1 MDLSSYIDHTNLCK
15 DAKADDIIKLCDEAV
30 KYHFTAVCVY
40 PCFVKA
46 VKEYLKETTVNVCT
60 VVGFPNGMNTSNTKV
75 YEAIEAV
82 ENGADEIDMVI
93 NIGAVKDGNYDYV
106 KQEIEEIR
114 DAING
119 KVLKVIIEECLLT
132 DEEIIKLTEICND
145 EFVHFIKTSTGFDK
159 GGATLHTVELINKY
173 KGELLEIKASGG
185 IKTEKQAIDFINAGA
200 TRIGTSHSKEI
211 IGAKNESKME

>member
-30 KYHFTAVCVY
+30 KYHFASVCVY

-46 VKEYLKETTVNVCT
+46 VKEYLKDSTVNVCT

-93 NIGAVKDGNYDYV
+93 NIGALKDGNYDYV

-132 DEEIIKLTEICND
+132 DEEIIKMTEICND
-145 EFVHFIKTSTGFDK
+145 AFVHFIKTSTGFDK
-159 GGATLHTVELINKY
+159 SGATLHTVELINKH
-173 KGELLEIKASGG
+173 KGDLLEIKASGG
-185 IKTEKQAIDFINAGA
+185 IKTEEQAISFINAGA
-200 TRIGTSHSKEI
+200 TRLGTSSSKKI
-211 IGAKNESKME
+211 IGAKK

>member
-30 KYHFTAVCVY
+30 KYHFASVCVY

-46 VKEYLKETTVNVCT
+46 VKEYLKDTTVNVCT

-93 NIGAVKDGNYDYV
+93 NIGAVKDENYDYV

-119 KVLKVIIEECLLT
+119 KTLKVIIEECLLT

-145 EFVHFIKTSTGFDK
+145 AFVHFIKTSTGFDK
-159 GGATLHTVELINKY
+159 SGATLHTVELINKH
-173 KGELLEIKASGG
+173 KGDLLEIKASGG
-185 IKTEKQAIDFINAGA
+185 IKTEEQAISFINAGA
-200 TRIGTSHSKEI
+200 TRLGTSSGVKI
-211 IGAKNESKME
+211 IKESK